1 MYEHGPALTAS
12 APDVTENSRLDMT
25 PTPDTDTAFAQFSHV
40 LREEGLRP
48 ALAYL
53 LRLTDYRYIA
63 IFRFRDGQQT
73 TAAFYDRENPEA
85 LRSDDIPESATYC
98 CFVRDEKGVFTTVD
112 ALRDPRLTSFAA
124 REAIRAYCGVPVLTP
139 EGEILGTLCH
149 YDSVPRDSD
158 QIDIQLMLQVASA
171 LEQTNSIPGYP
182 D

>member
-1 MYEHGPALTAS
+1 M
-12 APDVTENSRLDMT
+12 V

-53 LRLTDYRYIA
+53 LGLTDYRYIA
-63 IFRFRDGQQT
+63 IFRFRDDEQT
-73 TAAFYDRENPEA
+73 TAVYYDRENPEA
-85 LRSDDIPESATYC
+85 LQSDTIPASATYC

-112 ALRDPRLTSFAA
+112 AMRDPRLASFAA

-139 EGEILGTLCH
+139 DGEILGTLCH
-149 YDSVPRDSD
+149 FDSVPRDSD

-171 LEQTNSIPGYP
+171 LEQTNSIPEYP